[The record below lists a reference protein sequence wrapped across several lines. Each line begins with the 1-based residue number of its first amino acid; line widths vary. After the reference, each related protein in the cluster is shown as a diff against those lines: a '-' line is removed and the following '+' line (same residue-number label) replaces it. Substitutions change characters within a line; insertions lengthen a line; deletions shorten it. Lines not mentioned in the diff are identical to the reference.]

1 MYLLIYDQ
9 RGHRMNITVRYM
21 QPAGFALISTLI
33 MLTIVSIL
41 AIAGIQVSQIQEK
54 ASRAVQDKTIAFR
67 AAESALLGGE
77 TWLLS
82 QATEPSEFSTCS
94 AYPCLDPN
102 DLNSDFSSKNNTW
115 WINNAVLYQTTL
127 YGISA
132 QPYYVIEYIRF
143 VPDTPIVGNSNYP
156 TEGVYYYRLSTH
168 GNGASNDGVS
178 VLQTTV
184 ARRY

>member
-1 MYLLIYDQ
+1 
-9 RGHRMNITVRYM
+9 MNITVRYT

-115 WINNAVLYQTTL
+115 WRSEEHT
-127 YGISA
+127 S
-132 QPYYVIEYIRF
+132 E
-143 VPDTPIVGNSNYP
+143 
-156 TEGVYYYRLSTH
+156 
-168 GNGASNDGVS
+168 
-178 VLQTTV
+178 LQSLAYLV
-184 ARRY
+184 CPLLL